1 MSQRQCRGKI
11 YFQLRKAYL
20 RPAMKRENF
29 SVLSQ
34 TLTDKIIFEG
44 TTAKGLKIS
53 NFKNGN
59 ETEEIF
65 GEDAWYEPGEN
76 KSSSM
81 VEAGTYENITV
92 CELNVKPDTIH

>member
-1 MSQRQCRGKI
+1 
-11 YFQLRKAYL
+11 
-20 RPAMKRENF
+20 MKRENF

-65 GEDAWYEPGEN
+65 GEEIILCGGAINSPSLLQLSGVGDSKHLKSVGIEPVVDLPGVGEN
-76 KSSSM
+76 LQGKVSKSLCIYKIS
-81 VEAGTYENITV
+81 
-92 CELNVKPDTIH
+92 